1 MGYPEYAGTAE
12 RCFPGTT
19 DSVPQ
24 ARSWLGAWLDSLGVT
39 NGLATDAALV
49 LSELATNAATHTR
62 SAGPHGH
69 YTVRV
74 VLDLDTLQVEVADAG
89 SPNEPRTPTPESLL
103 DPLAE
108 HGRGLALIDL
118 YAARWWT
125 EGDTTGRTV
134 TAELDRGA

>member
-1 MGYPEYAGTAE
+1 MSYPEYAGMAE

-39 NGLATDAALV
+39 NGLAADATLV

-62 SAGPHGH
+62 SAGPHGS
-69 YTVRV
+69 YTVRAF
-74 VLDLDTLQVEVADAG
+74 LDLDTLQVEVDDAG
-89 SPNEPRTPTPESLL
+89 SVHEPRTPTPESFL

-118 YAARWWT
+118 YTTRWWT
-125 EGDTTGRTV
+125 TGDTTGRTV
-134 TAELDRGA
+134 TAELSR

>member
-1 MGYPEYAGTAE
+1 MRYPEYAGTAE

-24 ARSWLGAWLDSLGVT
+24 ARTWLGAWLESLGVT
-39 NGLATDAALV
+39 NGLAADAALV

-62 SAGPHGH
+62 SAGPHGS
-69 YTVRV
+69 YTVRA
-74 VLDLDTLQVEVADAG
+74 VLDLETLQVEVDDAG
-89 SPNEPRTPTPESLL
+89 SPSEPRTPTPDALI

-118 YAARWWT
+118 YTTRWWT
-125 EGDTTGRTV
+125 KGDHTGRTI
-134 TAELDRGA
+134 TAELSR

>member
-19 DSVPQ
+19 DSVTQ
-24 ARSWLGAWLDSLGVT
+24 ARTWLGAWVESLGVT
-39 NGLATDAALV
+39 NGLAADAALV

-62 SAGPHGH
+62 SAGPHGS
-69 YTVRV
+69 YTVRAF
-74 VLDLDTLQVEVADAG
+74 LGLDTLQVEVDDAG
-89 SPNEPRTPTPESLL
+89 SINEPRTPEPTVLF

-118 YAARWWT
+118 YTARWWS
-125 EGDTTGRTV
+125 EGDATGRTV
-134 TAELDRGA
+134 TAELSR